1 MDEEVLE
8 NRLRQSHKIE
18 QDRPVET
25 ADFANIEDNEQMTR
39 AASLKDRIKI
49 PLPTR
54 DQFMS
59 DLMKATR
66 KRKKK

>member
-18 QDRPVET
+18 QDRPLAT
-25 ADFANIEDNEQMTR
+25 ADFANIEDNEQVTR
-39 AASLKDRIKI
+39 TASPKDRIKI
-49 PLPTR
+49 PIPTR

-59 DLMKATR
+59 NLMKATQ